1 MQLAAYFNND
11 FTLGQSAMLVNEGLP
26 RILMKQL
33 RSQGLANKTVG
44 ILGMAFKGDNDDTRE
59 SLAFKM
65 KKLLAV
71 ECKQVLCTDPYAKHP
86 GLVSLEEVLETA
98 DVLVIGAP
106 HGVYKALRPTQ
117 PVLDPWNHLG
127 RGGLLA

>member
-1 MQLAAYFNND
+1 MQLAAYYNND

-26 RILMKQL
+26 RILMQQL
-33 RSQGLANKTVG
+33 RACDLRSKTVG

-65 KKLLAV
+65 KKLLAI
-71 ECKQVLCTDPYAKHP
+71 ECRKVICSDPYVKGD

-98 DVLVIGAP
+98 DLLVIGAP
-106 HGVYKALRPTQ
+106 HTVYKSLRPTQ
-117 PVLDPWNHLG
+117 PILDPWNHLG